1 MLHLICIFFCLYFRI
16 DAISSLI
23 DKQRGSRGL
32 AGGGGGG
39 ERWWGGGL
47 EGCMEINGLIK
58 QIDGM
63 KPQKKVKSLICRD
76 RMIPPTTCI
85 D

>member
-1 MLHLICIFFCLYFRI
+1 M
-16 DAISSLI
+16 
-23 DKQRGSRGL
+23 GL
-32 AGGGGGG
+32 G
-39 ERWWGGGL
+39 EVEDGVGEWGV
-47 EGCMEINGLIK
+47 GCMEINGLIK
-58 QIDGM
+58 QINGM

>member
-1 MLHLICIFFCLYFRI
+1 MKTHYFSVLLIMNLSAELKPLALIL
-16 DAISSLI
+16 ISKEKADGWVS
-23 DKQRGSRGL
+23 
-32 AGGGGGG
+32 GGGGAV
-39 ERWWGGGL
+39 
-47 EGCMEINGLIK
+47 EGVCLEINELIK

>member
-1 MLHLICIFFCLYFRI
+1 M
-16 DAISSLI
+16 
-23 DKQRGSRGL
+23 GL
-32 AGGGGGG
+32 GEEEGGLRGGG
-39 ERWWGGGL
+39 
-47 EGCMEINGLIK
+47 GCMEINGLIK